1 MITLHSCWLKNRSKE
16 VMHLTLIRQM
26 KVTHQMRLTR
36 HTCHLNPSLEIAP
49 PPRGPQATAVLHRPP
64 PPHATLHLCTMTP
77 PLAAAATATATKAMH
92 LMTGA
97 PCLTNPKRVVTA
109 RATALPTRSNL
120 LTRLVAIPTVAPAI
134 LCTPLTRLLTTP
146 ATTPATLCTP
156 HNRLLTIPT
165 THPAIHHTPLHSL
178 AMAMNTTPATRSTP
192 LTSITTLV
200 TVLATPKARHNKV
213 DIMQATAKGL
223 LNSQAGVRSA
233 VYASGGSGL
242 NKRLE
247 SEFVVIPAHAVT
259 GSDLLTLTCS
269 PFSSG
274 FPCYSSRGPNKRD
287 DFLFFWNVV

>member
-1 MITLHSCWLKNRSKE
+1 
-16 VMHLTLIRQM
+16 MHLTLIRQM

-64 PPHATLHLCTMTP
+64 PPHATLHLCTITP
-77 PLAAAATATATKAMH
+77 PLAAAATATATKVMH

-120 LTRLVAIPTVAPAI
+120 LTRLVATPTVAPAI
-134 LCTPLTRLLTTP
+134 LCYPLT
-146 ATTPATLCTP
+146 
-156 HNRLLTIPT
+156 RLLTIPT

-192 LTSITTLV
+192 LRSTTTLV

-213 DIMQATAKGL
+213 DIMQATAKGC
-223 LNSQAGVRSA
+223 LNSQAGVKSA

-242 NKRLE
+242 NKWLE
-247 SEFVVIPAHAVT
+247 FEFVVIPR
-259 GSDLLTLTCS
+259 TCS
-269 PFSSG
+269 H
-274 FPCYSSRGPNKRD
+274 RQ
-287 DFLFFWNVV
+287 